1 MKAVLASIRPR
12 HTANIK
18 ARKKSLEVRKTK
30 PNIPTPFKVYVYE
43 TKDGGEGAGAVVCEF
58 VCDYIFDIYTQW
70 MAHDELPGGP
80 IETWLEW
87 DDAPEEYVTTK
98 DIEAATCLTWEQ
110 IEQYMGAA
118 SEIYCWHISELK
130 VYDVP
135 RGLEKFAP
143 HCRFMTDDM
152 LSCDHRKVACNCQHF
167 DHNPWPDC
175 SLNAVICKRR
185 MKRPPQSWCYVEEAL
200 K

>member
-1 MKAVLASIRPR
+1 MSAVLASIKPR
-12 HTANIK
+12 HTTNIK
-18 ARKKSLEVRKTK
+18 AGKKTLEVRKTK

-58 VCDYIFDIYTQW
+58 VCDYIRVIDAYDFIVRED
-70 MAHDELPGGP
+70 AEKALKGSELTPQEAKNYAGWKPGTPRAECKPLYG
-80 IETWLEW
+80 
-87 DDAPEEYVTTK
+87 
-98 DIEAATCLTWEQ
+98 
-110 IEQYMGAA
+110 
-118 SEIYCWHISELK
+118 WHISELK

-135 RGLEKFAP
+135 RGLGEFAP

-167 DHNPWPDC
+167 DLNPWPDC

-185 MKRPPQSWCYVEEAL
+185 MKRPPQSWCYVEEVL
-200 K
+200 M